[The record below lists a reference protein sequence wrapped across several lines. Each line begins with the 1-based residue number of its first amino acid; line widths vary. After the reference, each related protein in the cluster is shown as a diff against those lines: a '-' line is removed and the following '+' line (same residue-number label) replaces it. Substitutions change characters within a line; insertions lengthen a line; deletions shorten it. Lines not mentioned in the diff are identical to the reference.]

1 MCRTRDLKNAQD
13 GRFST
18 DMGIVLWGW
27 AWAAGLLALLL
38 ADPAAAIDKKP
49 LSTYSREVW
58 TTRDG
63 LPHNQVNAIAQTR
76 EGYLWFA
83 TWGGIV
89 RYNGQEFRT
98 YGRQNV
104 PELRDNGIR
113 GATVGPS
120 GALVLAT
127 SRGGVSVLRGERWQ
141 TWGEA
146 QGLSQ
151 DEIMAAVEDRAGRL
165 WVATESAGVN
175 RISNGQV
182 RVYDT
187 QDGFKTDVTYGLL
200 LDAEGVV
207 WVGTGDGIARI
218 EGERVQVFDERN
230 GLPEGAIFSLV
241 PAPRGGLYVGT
252 EHGVYVGE
260 GGRFRPL
267 IADFPNEAVPSLQ
280 VDGSGALWIGTVN
293 RGLMRFDDG
302 ELEVFDAAA
311 GLPNNRV
318 ASLFADREGSVWVG
332 TNAGLLRFADT
343 PFITLDTHNGLADDY
358 VRALLQTT
366 DGTVWIG
373 TARGLDQWRDGKM
386 LPRPGGEST
395 DQLLSLAADDEGN
408 IWAGMYSTGLVRWRD
423 GQPRENL
430 RGGPGGIPGNQV
442 RALAQTRDG
451 ALWIGTSRGLGRRAR
466 DGTLQA
472 FHKADGLP
480 RDFILA
486 LHEGAD
492 GKLWI
497 GTANGAAY
505 YADGRIT
512 ALDLGKLEDVQDV
525 FGMHEDA
532 DGTMWFATDRGLVR
546 LRKGELK
553 LIGVHQGMP
562 VDTLFQVVTDTY
574 GNFWLT
580 SNSGVI
586 YLRREQANAV
596 LEGRAKTIDYQ
607 QFAEADGMASAQC
620 NGGAGPAAMRADD
633 GSIWV
638 ATAHGVAI
646 VHPDQLARHR
656 MAPPP
661 VVIEGIRVDGRLAG
675 NGKTLVLPPGTRKL
689 ELDYVSLSYRTP
701 EQIRYRY
708 RLEGFDNDWVERNQL
723 RNAQYTNLPPGRYK
737 FKVGAALRGSGW
749 SPETAEINFEIQPRI
764 WQRPW
769 FMPLTAALVALFLYG
784 LYRARVAN
792 LEARERELSSIVA
805 ERTRDLS
812 VKNDQLEDLNR
823 TIRKQSEAFE
833 LQARTDALTGLS
845 NRRSMDE
852 RLDQA
857 FRDAMDRHAPL
868 SFALLD
874 IDHFK
879 RINDGFSHDVG
890 DQALK
895 VVARVMVAEL
905 GEDRVARWGGEEFA
919 LLFPDTDLAAATA
932 LCEGLRRAIEAID
945 GRDFAPG
952 LKITAS
958 IGVAERIG
966 LGHHERLVTRADQKL
981 YEAKHTGR
989 NRVVG

>member
-1 MCRTRDLKNAQD
+1 
-13 GRFST
+13 
-18 DMGIVLWGW
+18 MGIRGW
-27 AWAAGLLALLL
+27 AIAAGLLALL
-38 ADPAAAIDKKP
+38 AGPAHAIDKKP

-98 YGRQNV
+98 FGRANV
-104 PELRDNGIR
+104 PELRDNGVR
-113 GATVGPS
+113 GATVGPD
-120 GALVLAT
+120 GALVVST

-141 TWGEA
+141 TYGRKE
-146 QGLSQ
+146 GLSQ
-151 DEIMAAVEDRAGRL
+151 DEISAAVEDRNGRI
-165 WVATESAGVN
+165 WVATESGGVN
-175 RISNGQV
+175 RITNGQV
-182 RVYDT
+182 RVFEAK
-187 QDGFKTDVTYGLL
+187 QGLPSNVTYSIM
-200 LDAEGVV
+200 LDPTGVA
-207 WVGTGDGIARI
+207 WVGTGEGLARI
-218 EGERVQVFDERN
+218 EGDRVQAFGEAD
-230 GLPEGAIFSLV
+230 GLPEGAVFTV
-241 PAPRGGLYVGT
+241 VNAPRGGVYIGT
-252 EHGVYVGE
+252 EHGVYTGE

-267 IADFPNEAVPSLQ
+267 IANFPNEAVPSLQ
-280 VDGSGALWIGTVN
+280 VDADGALWIGTVN
-293 RGLMRFDDG
+293 RGLMRYDEDQ
-302 ELEVFDAAA
+302 LEVFDATA

-318 ASLFADREGSVWVG
+318 ASLFADREGSLWVG

-343 PFITLDTHNGLADDY
+343 PFITLDSHNGLADDY
-358 VRALLQTT
+358 VRALLQTA
-366 DGTVWIG
+366 DGTIWIG
-373 TARGLDQWRDGKM
+373 TARGLNQWRDGAM
-386 LPRPGGEST
+386 LPPVAGEKTT
-395 DQLLSLAADDEGN
+395 DQVLSLAADAEGN
-408 IWAGMYSTGLVRWRD
+408 LWAGMYSTGLVRWRD
-423 GQPRENL
+423 GLPRENI
-430 RGGPGGIPGNQV
+430 RSEHAEGNAPGLPGNQV
-442 RALAQTRDG
+442 RALVQTRDG
-451 ALWIGTSRGLGRRAR
+451 ALWIGTSRGLARRK
-466 DGTLQA
+466 DGKWEE
-472 FHKADGLP
+472 FHRAEGLP
-480 RDFILA
+480 RDYILA
-486 LHEGAD
+486 LHEGLD

-497 GTANGAAY
+497 GTSNGEAY
-505 YADGRIT
+505 YADGKVTPVDFSRL
-512 ALDLGKLEDVQDV
+512 ADVQDV
-525 FGMHEDA
+525 FGMHEDP
-532 DGTMWFATDRGLVR
+532 DGTLWFATDRGLVR
-546 LRKGELK
+546 LRAGK
-553 LIGVHQGMP
+553 LGLVGVPQGLP
-562 VDTLFQVVTDTY
+562 VDTIFQVVTDSY
-574 GNFWLT
+574 GNLWLT

-586 YLRREQANAV
+586 YLRRDQANAV
-596 LEGRAKTIDYQ
+596 LDGRAKAIDYQ

-620 NGGAGPAAMRADD
+620 NGGAGPAALRADD

-646 VHPDQLARHR
+646 VHPDQLARYR

-661 VVIEGIRVDGRLAG
+661 VVIEGVRVDGQVAG
-675 NGKTLVLPPGTRKL
+675 NGKALVLPPGTRKL

-723 RNAQYTNLPPGRYK
+723 RNAQYTNLPPGRYQ

-749 SPETAEINFEIQPRI
+749 SPETATLNFEIQPRI

-769 FMPLTAALVALFLYG
+769 FLPLAGLLVALFLYG
-784 LYRARVAN
+784 LYRARVAS

-833 LQARTDALTGLS
+833 LQARTDALTGLA

-852 RLDQA
+852 RLDVA
-857 FRDAMDRHAPL
+857 FRNAIDRHAPL
-868 SFALLD
+868 SFGLLD

-895 VVARVMVAEL
+895 AVARVMMREL

-919 LLFPDTDLAAATA
+919 LLFPDMDLHAATA
-932 LCEGLRRAIEAID
+932 LCEHLRRAIEAID
-945 GRDFAPG
+945 CRDFAPG
-952 LKITAS
+952 LKINVS

-966 LGHHERLVTRADQKL
+966 LAHHERLVSRADGKL

-989 NRVVG
+989 NRVVA